1 MNPIMKNNLPDNN
14 SEDIQELLTQVSKLG
29 YRFTRPIQNRV
40 SYSEEAPEGELI
52 KAVILDT
59 ETTGL
64 NSATDKIIELGMIS
78 FEFCPKTGKA
88 YRVLGTFN
96 ELEDPG
102 FPIPPEST
110 KVHGID
116 DVMVS
121 GKLIDD
127 AKVISFLD
135 GVRLIIAHNAKF
147 DRPFVESRLPIFK
160 DYAWACSLSQIP
172 WSEEGIS
179 SAKQEFL
186 AYSFG
191 FHYEGHRASNDCQA
205 LLEILQQNFP
215 KSGNLVMK
223 RLIESLVSKEVIV
236 SPLNSPYD
244 SKDQL
249 KARGYRWSAER
260 KLWSKFIS
268 VDALYLEAEW
278 LKTEVYSGRSFELE
292 QEKIGP
298 KTRFS
303 NRRGKVEFVNY

>member
-1 MNPIMKNNLPDNN
+1 MENNLHID
-14 SEDIQELLTQVSKLG
+14 SDEDIQELLTRISELG
-29 YRFTRPIQNRV
+29 YRFTRPIQSRT
-40 SYSEEAPEGELI
+40 SYSEETPDGELI

-64 NSATDKIIELGMIS
+64 NSASDKIIELGMIA
-78 FEFCPKTGKA
+78 FEFCPTTGKA
-88 YRVLGTFN
+88 YQVLGTFN

-116 DVMVS
+116 DAMVS
-121 GKLIDD
+121 GKFIDE
-127 AKVISFLD
+127 AKLCSFLD

-147 DRPFVESRLPIFK
+147 DRPFVESRFPMFK

-191 FHYEGHRASNDCQA
+191 FHYEGHRASNDCEA

-215 KSGNLVMK
+215 ESGALVMK

-236 SPLNSPYD
+236 SPLNSPYE

-260 KLWSKFIS
+260 KLWSKFIPL
-268 VDALYLEAEW
+268 DALSLEVEW
-278 LKTEVYSGRSFELE
+278 LKVEVYNGRSFDLE

-298 KTRFS
+298 KTRFTS
-303 NRRGKVEFVNY
+303 RRGKVEVVTY